1 MTQVRHRHQS
11 VLKVLA
17 VLAAV
22 PLTFVGCL
30 VFMDYYFHIF
40 HGTLIRDL
48 KSSIASFGPVRLSY
62 SATVQFKHGVP
73 SEGVTILVPVP
84 TIEGEG
90 IPAFERALAEVEPPP
105 EIVRNEKGTF
115 LKLTEAHARP
125 FEGAG
130 VFLMVQLDRSGR
142 QKEFLRRE
150 FDLGSAAEDRP
161 GYWVFVDTGDSVRYL
176 LLTIWVKAADGAWIK
191 AMEYRL
197 SEPSDGWHLIEGEI
211 WP

>member
-1 MTQVRHRHQS
+1 
-11 VLKVLA
+11 
-17 VLAAV
+17 
-22 PLTFVGCL
+22 
-30 VFMDYYFHIF
+30 
-40 HGTLIRDL
+40 
-48 KSSIASFGPVRLSY
+48 
-62 SATVQFKHGVP
+62 VP
-73 SEGVTILVPVP
+73 SEGVTILVPAP

-115 LKLTEAHARP
+115 LKLTEAHVDRQV
-125 FEGAG
+125 GAT
-130 VFLMVQLDRSGR
+130 VSLYLVVQLDRSGR
-142 QKEFLRRE
+142 QTEFLQRE
-150 FDLGSAAEDRP
+150 FDLGSAAGDRP
-161 GYWVFVDTGDSVRYL
+161 GCWVLVDTGGSVRYL